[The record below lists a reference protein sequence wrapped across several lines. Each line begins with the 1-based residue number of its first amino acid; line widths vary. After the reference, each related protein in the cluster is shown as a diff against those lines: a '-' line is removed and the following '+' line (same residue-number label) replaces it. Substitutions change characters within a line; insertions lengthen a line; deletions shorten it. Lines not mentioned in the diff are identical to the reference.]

1 MTSRLKKGPISSID
15 DMLGDLLADEG
26 YQVSSRSPGSS
37 LSARRGKCSLLDDDF
52 FSKLA
57 EEVANDDVDSDV
69 SEADPMALLESMK
82 VIMDMDDM
90 DADLFKPK
98 KKPSSAPAQSCGGAQ
113 AEPAKPN
120 TTSRGPE
127 EALGVKPG
135 SAPASTAR
143 GSASMARGYKKF
155 SFTDLD
161 DPLADL
167 LDDLPLESPEEQS
180 RTRGAA
186 GPEGALL
193 SAPNAAARKE
203 TAPAKQ
209 LSRKREE
216 LMFEDDEDDLMFAL
230 GFGESPKESPMKKE
244 RVLIPR
250 KESDPQ
256 QRARTRLDE
265 ILGRGTSPRLLERPP
280 TGERKEQQDRQGK
293 TPSSKDPLL
302 EQDLMFGSYQPTL
315 ASTPEGRQS
324 RRQSVR
330 FSTEDV
336 SASSPEKKCKTSTTP
351 STSPP
356 LSHAAADW
364 LGLKVEDS
372 AGGGEEDPA
381 SAPPSSERNNLSAPA
396 TEPTVE
402 VSGPNPIIPTPSATS
417 SKQPQAEASHRKE
430 EDDWLAGALN
440 NKKFQVTQSKKQR
453 SWQEEILGLGEPCPP
468 PPTQPGPSYPLA
480 SDRELPSRSV
490 PLHSQDQCAPAALT
504 QQQFQLLGLG
514 GAVDVSGLQQQAKK
528 KEEEQD
534 LWARIIQLEGQ
545 VRALQ
550 LERDQTQMQLESAQQ
565 RHIHDTE
572 LMENAHRAR
581 VQLLEE
587 SAGQQEAQAQQEAEN
602 LQERLSDLTRL
613 AQLERNQLQEQLQ
626 HRLAHTQLD
635 RDREVERLRDLQ
647 RTSILEMKKDHEEQV
662 QTLKRLKDEEI
673 DAVTSATSQ
682 TRSLAGVMEQM
693 EQFSCR
699 LGELVENSKE
709 STTQG
714 LQQGAQHRD
723 EQLRMLQGITLT
735 VEEERVRLQQLV
747 SKMDTQLAEQH
758 RQLEKERWRVTAEQ
772 AKAEAAQRGL
782 EEERRSLTQHVAME
796 REELERA
803 KTTLLEQ
810 QQGVMQQC
818 AEERRRLAAEWSRFH
833 SQEREQQTRA
843 EREASRALEREAN
856 REAAIISMAQEQ
868 AELKLR
874 AGELKQREE
883 SVTREKEGLER
894 QMAELERQ
902 RAELERE
909 KERLSG
915 LALTLKT
922 RAQEV
927 EAFSKL
933 ASERHEEGERAL
945 QEARRLEQEHQA
957 RLHSIHTHLD
967 ALRQQEQQ
975 LHQERV
981 RMANQR
987 RGMEMRQGLP
997 GPPQLN
1003 TTDFSPMLL
1012 APQMA
1017 STLEPAALPSSPE
1030 ATELQARLALLRH
1043 TAQKDRDFLHNEQY
1057 FLNTLKNNTTLPS
1070 TQTDPA
1076 VTFH

>member
-15 DMLGDLLADEG
+15 DMLGDLLGDEG
-26 YQVSSRSPGSS
+26 YQASSRSPGSS

-82 VIMDMDDM
+82 DMDDM

-98 KKPSSAPAQSCGGAQ
+98 KKPSSAPAQSSGGAR

-135 SAPASTAR
+135 SAPASTER
-143 GSASMARGYKKF
+143 GSASTARGYKKF

-167 LDDLPLESPEEQS
+167 LDDLPLESLEEQ
-180 RTRGAA
+180 RGTRGAA

-193 SAPNAAARKE
+193 SATNAAARKE

-230 GFGESPKESPMKKE
+230 GFGESPKQSPMKKE
-244 RVLIPR
+244 VILIPR

-302 EQDLMFGSYQPTL
+302 EEDLMFGSYQPTL

-336 SASSPEKKCKTSTTP
+336 SASSPEKKCKTSATS

-356 LSHAAADW
+356 LSYAAADW

-372 AGGGEEDPA
+372 AGGGEEDPT
-381 SAPPSSERNNLSAPA
+381 SVPPSTERNTLSAPA
-396 TEPTVE
+396 TEPAIE
-402 VSGPNPIIPTPSATS
+402 MSGPYPIIPTPTATS
-417 SKQPQAEASHRKE
+417 SKPPQAEASHRKE

-440 NKKFQVTQSKKQR
+440 KKKIQVTQPKEQR
-453 SWQEEILGLGEPCPP
+453 SWQDDMLGLGESCPP
-468 PPTQPGPSYPLA
+468 PPAQPGPPSPLA

-490 PLHSQDQCAPAALT
+490 PLHSQDQRAPAALT
-504 QQQFQLLGLG
+504 QQKFQLLGLG
-514 GAVDVSGLQQQAKK
+514 GAVDLSGLQQQAKK
-528 KEEEQD
+528 EEEEQE
-534 LWARIIQLEGQ
+534 LSARIIQLEGQ

-550 LERDQTQMQLESAQQ
+550 LERDQTQMQLESVQQ
-565 RHIHDTE
+565 RHIQDTE
-572 LMENAHRAR
+572 LREKAHRAR
-581 VQLLEE
+581 VKLLEE
-587 SAGQQEAQAQQEAEN
+587 SAGQQEALARQEAEN

-626 HRLAHTQLD
+626 HRLAHAQLD

-682 TRSLAGVMEQM
+682 TRSLAKVMEQM

-723 EQLRMLQGITLT
+723 EQLRMLQGLTLT

-843 EREASRALEREAN
+843 ERQASHALEREAN

-883 SVTREKEGLER
+883 SVTRQKEGLER
-894 QMAELERQ
+894 ERAELERQ

-945 QEARRLEQEHQA
+945 QEARRVEQEHQA
-957 RLHSIHTHLD
+957 RLHSIHAHLD
-967 ALRQQEQQ
+967 TLRQQEQH

-981 RMANQR
+981 RMTHQR
-987 RGMEMRQGLP
+987 REMEMRQGLP
-997 GPPQLN
+997 GPPQLI

-1012 APQMA
+1012 APQIA
-1017 STLEPAALPSSPE
+1017 SNLDPAAFPSSPE

-1043 TAQKDRDFLHNEQY
+1043 TAQKDRDFLHDEQY
-1057 FLNTLKNNTTLPS
+1057 FLNTLKNTPYPS
-1070 TQTDPA
+1070 AFHTD
-1076 VTFH
+1076 

>member
-15 DMLGDLLADEG
+15 DMLGDLLGDEG
-26 YQVSSRSPGSS
+26 YQASSRSPGSS

-82 VIMDMDDM
+82 DMDDM

-98 KKPSSAPAQSCGGAQ
+98 KKPSSAPAQSSGGAR

-135 SAPASTAR
+135 SAPASTER
-143 GSASMARGYKKF
+143 GSASTARGYKKF

-167 LDDLPLESPEEQS
+167 LDDLPLESLEEQ
-180 RTRGAA
+180 RGTRGAA

-193 SAPNAAARKE
+193 SATNAAARKE

-230 GFGESPKESPMKKE
+230 GFGESPKQSPMKKE
-244 RVLIPR
+244 VILIPR
-250 KESDPQ
+250 KESSDPQ

-302 EQDLMFGSYQPTL
+302 EEDLMFGSYQPTL

-336 SASSPEKKCKTSTTP
+336 SASSPEKKCKTSATS

-356 LSHAAADW
+356 LSYAAADW

-372 AGGGEEDPA
+372 AGGGEEDPT
-381 SAPPSSERNNLSAPA
+381 SVPPSTERNTLSAPA
-396 TEPTVE
+396 TEPAIE
-402 VSGPNPIIPTPSATS
+402 MSGPYPIIPTPTATS
-417 SKQPQAEASHRKE
+417 SKPPQAEASHRKE

-440 NKKFQVTQSKKQR
+440 KKKIQVTQPKEQR
-453 SWQEEILGLGEPCPP
+453 SWQDDMLGLGESCPP
-468 PPTQPGPSYPLA
+468 PPAQPGPPSPLA

-490 PLHSQDQCAPAALT
+490 PLHSQDQRAPAALT
-504 QQQFQLLGLG
+504 
-514 GAVDVSGLQQQAKK
+514 
-528 KEEEQD
+528 
-534 LWARIIQLEGQ
+534 Q

-550 LERDQTQMQLESAQQ
+550 LERDQTQMQLESVQQ
-565 RHIHDTE
+565 RHIQDTE
-572 LMENAHRAR
+572 LREKAHRAR
-581 VQLLEE
+581 VKLLEE
-587 SAGQQEAQAQQEAEN
+587 SAGQQEALARQEAEN

-626 HRLAHTQLD
+626 HRLAHAQLD

-682 TRSLAGVMEQM
+682 TRSLAKVMEQM

-723 EQLRMLQGITLT
+723 EQLRMLQGLTLT

-843 EREASRALEREAN
+843 ERQASHALEREAN

-883 SVTREKEGLER
+883 SVTRQKEGLER
-894 QMAELERQ
+894 ERAELERQ

-945 QEARRLEQEHQA
+945 QEARRVEQEHQA
-957 RLHSIHTHLD
+957 RLHSIHAHLD
-967 ALRQQEQQ
+967 TLRQQEQH

-981 RMANQR
+981 RMTHQR
-987 RGMEMRQGLP
+987 REMEMRQGLP
-997 GPPQLN
+997 GPPQLI

-1012 APQMA
+1012 APQIA
-1017 STLEPAALPSSPE
+1017 SNLDPAAFPSSPE

-1043 TAQKDRDFLHNEQY
+1043 TAQKDRDFLHDEQY
-1057 FLNTLKNNTTLPS
+1057 FLNTLKNTPYPS
-1070 TQTDPA
+1070 AFHTD
-1076 VTFH
+1076 

>member
-15 DMLGDLLADEG
+15 DMLGDLLGDEG
-26 YQVSSRSPGSS
+26 YQASSRSPGSS

-82 VIMDMDDM
+82 DMDDM

-98 KKPSSAPAQSCGGAQ
+98 KKPSSAPAQSSGGAR

-135 SAPASTAR
+135 SAPASTER
-143 GSASMARGYKKF
+143 GSASTARGYKKF

-167 LDDLPLESPEEQS
+167 LDDLPLESLEEQ
-180 RTRGAA
+180 RGTRGAA

-193 SAPNAAARKE
+193 SATNAAARKE

-230 GFGESPKESPMKKE
+230 GFGESPKQSPMKKE
-244 RVLIPR
+244 VILIPR
-250 KESDPQ
+250 KESSDPQ

-302 EQDLMFGSYQPTL
+302 EEDLMFGSYQPTL

-336 SASSPEKKCKTSTTP
+336 SASSPEKKCKTSATS

-356 LSHAAADW
+356 LSYAAADW

-372 AGGGEEDPA
+372 AGGGEEDPT
-381 SAPPSSERNNLSAPA
+381 SVPPSTERNTLSAPA
-396 TEPTVE
+396 TEPAIE
-402 VSGPNPIIPTPSATS
+402 MSGPYPIIPTPTATS
-417 SKQPQAEASHRKE
+417 SKPPQAEASHRKE

-440 NKKFQVTQSKKQR
+440 KKKIQVTQPKEQR
-453 SWQEEILGLGEPCPP
+453 SWQDDMLGLGESCPP
-468 PPTQPGPSYPLA
+468 PPAQPGPPSPLA

-490 PLHSQDQCAPAALT
+490 PLHSQDQRAPAALT
-504 QQQFQLLGLG
+504 QKFQLLGLG
-514 GAVDVSGLQQQAKK
+514 GAVDLSGLQQQAKK
-528 KEEEQD
+528 EEEEQE
-534 LWARIIQLEGQ
+534 LSARIIQLEGQ

-550 LERDQTQMQLESAQQ
+550 LERDQTQMQLESVQQ
-565 RHIHDTE
+565 RHIQDTE
-572 LMENAHRAR
+572 LREKAHRAR
-581 VQLLEE
+581 VKLLEE
-587 SAGQQEAQAQQEAEN
+587 SAGQQEALARQEAEN

-626 HRLAHTQLD
+626 HRLAHAQLD

-682 TRSLAGVMEQM
+682 TRSLAKVMEQM

-723 EQLRMLQGITLT
+723 EQLRMLQGLTLT

-843 EREASRALEREAN
+843 ERQASHALEREAN

-883 SVTREKEGLER
+883 SVTRQKEGLER
-894 QMAELERQ
+894 ERAELERQ

-945 QEARRLEQEHQA
+945 QEARRVEQEHQA
-957 RLHSIHTHLD
+957 RLHSIHAHLD
-967 ALRQQEQQ
+967 TLRQQEQH

-981 RMANQR
+981 RMTHQR
-987 RGMEMRQGLP
+987 REMEMRQGLP
-997 GPPQLN
+997 GPPQLI

-1012 APQMA
+1012 APQIA
-1017 STLEPAALPSSPE
+1017 SNLDPAAFPSSPE

-1043 TAQKDRDFLHNEQY
+1043 TAQKDRDFLHDEQY
-1057 FLNTLKNNTTLPS
+1057 FLNTLKNTPYPS
-1070 TQTDPA
+1070 AFHTD
-1076 VTFH
+1076 